1 MVMEWAWKMFMESF
15 RSGSLSTQHILSTLL
30 NAAKRIKPIAA
41 LNNAEKKQPEN
52 LRNIPIE
59 NRNIWEKYLFFFQL
73 DFVSSLSLND
83 FQIQL

>member
-1 MVMEWAWKMFMESF
+1 MFMESF

-52 LRNIPIE
+52 LRNIPLKIGIFE
-59 NRNIWEKYLFFFQL
+59 KNIYFFFQL